1 MYMYIHMFIH
11 IHIYKYINKL
21 SALPEMLRTSAH
33 ERGALAWGG
42 FVLYPKWGRV
52 FCKTKNMF
60 AKTAKPRSDAALVW
74 EQSECLARPTYPH
87 ITITR
92 CADQPR
98 QAQRSPAR
106 PSLAWP
112 KAAAWLSSDQPS
124 REINR
129 AQRSPGWHSSQ
140 AYPVQSVRPARLP
153 SPAQPSPVQ
162 LDPASLTSPASPA
175 LPGLPQQPGPAQQA
189 NPGQRSPANPSW
201 AASLAQIGIQ
211 LASQACV
218 SFSLFWG
225 AVLCENYFS
234 TF

>member
-1 MYMYIHMFIH
+1 M
-11 IHIYKYINKL
+11 L
-21 SALPEMLRTSAH
+21 SATGIPPYHHHQMRGPTQTGPTQPSA
-33 ERGALAWGG
+33 A
-42 FVLYPKWGRV
+42 
-52 FCKTKNMF
+52 
-60 AKTAKPRSDAALVW
+60 
-74 EQSECLARPTYPH
+74 QSGP
-87 ITITR
+87 
-92 CADQPR
+92 
-98 QAQRSPAR
+98 AQ
-106 PSLAWP
+106 
-112 KAAAWLSSDQPS
+112 AAAWFSSDQPS
-124 REINR
+124 RQISR

-153 SPAQPSPVQ
+153 IPAQPSPVQ

-175 LPGLPQQPGPAQQA
+175 LPGLPPQPGPAQQA